1 MLLMALECISVCV
14 WTGDVRALSHIYA
27 KLLVLEFTVDDN
39 MKNTFAEKMSWH
51 ISHKP
56 SWWFNNFYPPLR
68 QYHSVDAVARSE
80 MVMERL
86 RPRSDRVRDARK
98 CWCIK
103 DGSDSVLLPP
113 PVQQWCSAAAP
124 RCRQSR
130 SLGAA
135 IVQVQ
140 RGERLG
146 RVSTFFS
153 SFYFLPLFVHTTK
166 HNATNACNQ
175 LLFCSVSI

>member
-86 RPRSDRVRDARK
+86 RPRSDGVRDARK

-113 PVQQWCSAAAP
+113 PVQQWCSGSTTLPTVTLTWCSDRPGAE
-124 RCRQSR
+124 RWETRQG
-130 SLGAA
+130 LN
-135 IVQVQ
+135 
-140 RGERLG
+140 
-146 RVSTFFS
+146 FF
-153 SFYFLPLFVHTTK
+153 LEL
-166 HNATNACNQ
+166 
-175 LLFCSVSI
+175 LLFATFCPYNQT